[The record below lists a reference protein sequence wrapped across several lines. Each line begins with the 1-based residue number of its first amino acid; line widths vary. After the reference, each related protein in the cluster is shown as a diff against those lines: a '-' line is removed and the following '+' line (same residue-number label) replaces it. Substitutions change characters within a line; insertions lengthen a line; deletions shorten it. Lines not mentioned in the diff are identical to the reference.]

1 MHVMKKI
8 FLVMLLGSLSVL
20 SAIAQ
25 EDDMMDEIH
34 HSYYLCEWGLL
45 TIEQSTAQ
53 APIFL
58 EITSPDDYSAVGTS
72 FTVTGIGA
80 GLFEGNVIVEVS
92 GDEGV
97 ILFEGTTILQTEEI
111 GATGDWSI
119 DIDLGDMDGASIIFI
134 RVYSSSPEDGSTTAY
149 DDLRLNANAQ
159 FGLPY
164 VEITTPYTGAG
175 VNTSPLLVEG
185 MAGAAFEN
193 NIVVQ
198 VRDFETGEILAE
210 APASIQTDELA
221 GSGAFSVELS
231 FEAEIGRGIEVYAYQ
246 PPVADTDVIEVSDI
260 EFAIVSPLAQTYD
273 RFLIVQRDDV
283 LANAEDICNFAETE
297 FDNTN
302 TDMLVINDVAV
313 LSTRSMMP
321 LVNVSIEA
329 AGSSNCAAPL
339 RTRITR
345 TGDAFAIE
353 VYRDTTVPIAC
364 TMDLSPIPIQV
375 SLGTLATP
383 DFTIM
388 VNGEAVD

>member
-1 MHVMKKI
+1 
-8 FLVMLLGSLSVL
+8 
-20 SAIAQ
+20 
-25 EDDMMDEIH
+25 MMDEIH